1 MAHFFLSMEQ
11 LSQQYLFLVNKGTTL
26 AVADLSLLTGI
37 APTCPLPNSIQELLS
52 AEESALLGGFT
63 FKKRY
68 LEWLGGRITAKH
80 SLEKLLHQE
89 RNQRLHLSA
98 LSILPDEHGRP
109 LVEGMNTPPAVSISH
124 SGNYAA
130 ALASQ
135 NKRCGVDVQKISSK
149 LEKVAERFTSK
160 QEKSLFSDNNPPLE
174 NLALIWATK
183 EAIKKSLLSDHPE
196 TFSAT
201 QIKQVEQRSLYWQI
215 TCNVAT
221 NTPISAVVNA
231 TIFDHTALACTTG
244 EHHA

>member
-1 MAHFFLSMEQ
+1 MEQ
-11 LSQQYLFLVNKGTTL
+11 LSKQSLFLVNKGTTL
-26 AVADLSLLTGI
+26 AVADLSLLTGV
-37 APTCPLPNSIQELLS
+37 APTCPLPNRVQELLS
-52 AEESALLGGFT
+52 TEESALLTSFT

-68 LEWLGGRITAKH
+68 LEWLGGRIAAKH
-80 SLEKLLHQE
+80 SLETLLHQE
-89 RNQRLHLSA
+89 RDQRLPLSA

-135 NKRCGVDVQKISSK
+135 DRQCGVDVQKISSK
-149 LEKVAERFTSK
+149 LEKVAQRFTSK
-160 QEKSLFSDNNPPLE
+160 QEMSLFSDNNNPLE
-174 NLALIWATK
+174 NLAIIWTTK
-183 EAIKKSLLSDHPE
+183 EAIKKSLLPDHPE

-201 QIKQVEQRSLYWQI
+201 HIKQVEQRSLYWQI

-221 NTPISAVVNA
+221 NTPISAVVNV

-244 EHHA
+244 EYHA